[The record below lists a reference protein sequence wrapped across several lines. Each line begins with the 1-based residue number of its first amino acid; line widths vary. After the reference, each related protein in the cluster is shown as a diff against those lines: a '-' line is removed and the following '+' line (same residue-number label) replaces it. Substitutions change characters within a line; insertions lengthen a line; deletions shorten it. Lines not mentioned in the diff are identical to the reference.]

1 MYATVYTGPCA
12 YGEALDR
19 LVAAI
24 DVALADGYD
33 AVKVEPLVEC
43 VPENRIAEFV
53 SIARRRLGRR
63 RALLVDVF
71 HRFERPEDVKALA
84 VGLAPSDPLL
94 IETPLPADDLE
105 GWSRLEGLP
114 IPVAGCELYEKPCE
128 FAAMLRYG
136 HLDIAQPWP
145 ARLGVSGTLEVIELV
160 AAAGREVVL
169 AGWNASELGRTLN
182 LHLAP
187 GVGGPIH
194 GEERP
199 ARLYNALPLAPAGAE
214 GSLVSVA
221 SERAGLGVTVD
232 WEWLAMDSFD

>member
-19 LVAAI
+19 MVAAI
-24 DVALADGYD
+24 DVALAD
-33 AVKVEPLVEC
+33 AILCREVEPLVEC

-53 SIARRRLGRR
+53 SIARRRLGRG

-71 HRFERPEDVKALA
+71 HRFERPEDIAALA

-94 IETPLPADDLE
+94 IEAPPCRR
-105 GWSRLEGLP
+105 SRGL
-114 IPVAGCELYEKPCE
+114 VAARRPSDPGRRMRARREPRE

-136 HLDIAQPWP
+136 HLVIAQPWP

-187 GVGGPIH
+187 GAAGRSM
-194 GEERP
+194 ERNGRP
-199 ARLYNALPLAPAGAE
+199 VSTRSCRWRAPEPTDPWRA
-214 GSLVSVA
+214 SCA
-221 SERAGLGVTVD
+221 SEPGWA
-232 WEWLAMDSFD
+232 